1 MPIRTGVGLHG
12 PLNHLRRL
20 WLGLLLLLLLLR
32 RPHLMHGHLLL
43 LLLGHLVGR
52 QAHLVGLHRHVLLM
66 HVVLVMLLLQ
76 HLLLLQVVLLRQ
88 HRVHLRRHPLRHVL
102 RRLGHHGLLHEVR
115 LRWHVRRLVRLLH
128 GVHRGARLLHHGRWE
143 GGIGAGR
150 RVRGG
155 VREVTAAVRV
165 WGLRGETTHPCRACV
180 GGWMWS
186 GGLT

>member
-1 MPIRTGVGLHG
+1 VTIPIHG
-12 PLNHLRRL
+12 HASEHLR
-20 WLGLLLLLLLLR
+20 
-32 RPHLMHGHLLL
+32 
-43 LLLGHLVGR
+43 GR
-52 QAHLVGLHRHVLLM
+52 DPSTPEHKEQSAPAQPEPSGQTQSAQLT